1 MDIRYKMY
9 PYPVLAYFLD
19 DYKDKHAF
27 DVKITQVKDG
37 FNTKLVFEATL
48 TNKELL
54 GLVRSRKALF
64 VCHLECSQTG
74 FRKVIRTDRFSLS
87 YVLSNR
93 EVKNIVQI
101 CPFIVATEDITSYSS
116 TDFDD
121 DYKGMTFDIEEG
133 CILAVGQQVDADVS
147 DSIDDLANTPSIFS
161 IVQNTDEA
169 IQEMKV
175 DGNGDKIVIQLP
187 FNDYYSYKSL
197 SQNPKF
203 EPVLNAL
210 TIVPAL
216 VFVIEE
222 MKQWN
227 REEMN
232 SREINCGWFRSIKHV
247 LSKEFNCDVESGLS
261 DMDSMELAQKL
272 IGSPLPSAFAELS
285 SGEGTEGGSVV

>member
-37 FNTKLVFEATL
+37 FDTKLVFETTL

-54 GLVRSRKALF
+54 GLVRSRKASF
-64 VCHLECSQTG
+64 VYHLECSQTG
-74 FRKVIRTDRFSLS
+74 FRKVIRTDKFSLP
-87 YVLSNR
+87 YVLSNH

-101 CPFIVATEDITSYSS
+101 CPFIVATKDITSYSS

-161 IVQNTDEA
+161 IVQNTDET
-169 IQEMKV
+169 IKEMKV

-216 VFVIEE
+216 VFAIEE
-222 MKQWN
+222 MKRWDS
-227 REEMN
+227 EEMN
-232 SREINCGWFRSIKHV
+232 RREIDCGWFRSIKHV

-261 DMDSMELAQKL
+261 GMDSMELAQKL

-285 SGEGTEGGSVV
+285 GGEGTEGGSVV

>member
-133 CILAVGQQVDADVS
+133 CVLAVGQQVDADVS

-247 LSKEFNCDVESGLS
+247 LSKAFNCDVESGLS

-285 SGEGTEGGSVV
+285 GGEGTEGGSVV

>member
-54 GLVRSRKALF
+54 GLVRSGKASF
-64 VCHLECSQTG
+64 VYHLECSQTG

-133 CILAVGQQVDADVS
+133 CVLAVGQQVDADVS

-169 IQEMKV
+169 IKEMKV

-216 VFVIEE
+216 VFVIDE
-222 MKQWN
+222 MKRWDS
-227 REEMN
+227 EEMN
-232 SREINCGWFRSIKHV
+232 RREIDCGWVRSIKHV

-261 DMDSMELAQKL
+261 GMDSMELAQKL

-285 SGEGTEGGSVV
+285 GGEGTEGGSVV

>member
-27 DVKITQVKDG
+27 DAKITQVKDG

-48 TNKELL
+48 TNKDLL
-54 GLVRSRKALF
+54 GLVRNGKALF
-64 VCHLECSQTG
+64 VYHMECSQTG
-74 FRKVIRTDRFSLS
+74 FRKVIRTDKFSLS

-101 CPFIVATEDITSYSS
+101 CPFIVATEDITSYSCA
-116 TDFDD
+116 DFDD
-121 DYKGMTFDIEEG
+121 DYKGLTFDIEEG
-133 CILAVGQQVDADVS
+133 CVLAVGQQVDADVS

-169 IQEMKV
+169 IKEMKV

-222 MKQWN
+222 IKLWN

-285 SGEGTEGGSVV
+285 GGEGTEGGSVV